1 MLTRR
6 VVDGHPQR
14 LDDFVEVVYSNG
26 FEGDKL
32 MLLTGDSFKEG
43 GFDPVRCDVLG
54 RALDKLKREASEIY
68 ICFK

>member
-1 MLTRR
+1 M
-6 VVDGHPQR
+6 
-14 LDDFVEVVYSNG
+14 EVVYSNG